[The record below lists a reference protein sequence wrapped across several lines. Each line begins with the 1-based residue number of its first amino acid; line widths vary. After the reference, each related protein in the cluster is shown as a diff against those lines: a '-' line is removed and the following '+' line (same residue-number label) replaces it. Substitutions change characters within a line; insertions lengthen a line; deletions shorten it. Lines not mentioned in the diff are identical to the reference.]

1 VSETPSYADIL
12 HVLRV
17 RLAGSPQLRDQTA
30 EDIAHD
36 LMTNGYLS
44 TEPDPALVRRAL
56 AEIRDDDG
64 GAAWANRS
72 GTKRWGGRSR
82 PLGGSPKSA
91 KGWPSGA
98 TQKLASGTS
107 RRKRW
112 PCCRRAWTPGVR
124 IEPGS
129 GVSENQRR
137 LLAAG
142 YEFEPS
148 RAGKHF
154 WRHPNT
160 GQLLPE
166 EYAAQLVREEEER
179 RLEEAGWERV
189 GGGRETYW
197 RRPDSGRLYP
207 RGPAYDVMRSLE
219 EEGE

>member
-1 VSETPSYADIL
+1 ME
-12 HVLRV
+12 
-17 RLAGSPQLRDQTA
+17 G
-30 EDIAHD
+30 
-36 LMTNGYLS
+36 
-44 TEPDPALVRRAL
+44 
-56 AEIRDDDG
+56 
-64 GAAWANRS
+64 
-72 GTKRWGGRSR
+72 
-82 PLGGSPKSA
+82 
-91 KGWPSGA
+91 
-98 TQKLASGTS
+98 
-107 RRKRW
+107 
-112 PCCRRAWTPGVR
+112 
-124 IEPGS
+124 
-129 GVSENQRR
+129 GVSASEIQRR

-160 GQLLPE
+160 GHLLPE
-166 EYAAQLVREEEER
+166 DYAAQLVREEEER